1 MLRSGRLLGL
11 EPAKLFSAIT
21 RPGTKLCKLSN
32 TFFVPMESNWS
43 FCTVV
48 WEPVKLTFDLF
59 TKPVTTTSLSEV
71 LSAARGIVVSLPGNK
86 KSVCVT
92 WPIYVTV
99 TSSRFFFVIISKLP
113 LWSVKYTP
121 LPPLSL
127 MVAPTR
133 GSPLPS
139 MTRPLM
145 TFPVWSFCCAVCAMG
160 IGGKACAALAVKL
173 TPASRVLSGINTNL
187 IMLKLDEWY
196 KICFCYFA
204 EWCLTRCPV
213 FPKQEGK
220 RLWLVMSC
228 IVIFGV
234 THWKYLPQRHS
245 LRGTSRSN
253 VAILKTAFAGKS
265 PPT

>member
-1 MLRSGRLLGL
+1 M
-11 EPAKLFSAIT
+11 
-21 RPGTKLCKLSN
+21 
-32 TFFVPMESNWS
+32 
-43 FCTVV
+43 V

-86 KSVCVT
+86 KSVCDT

-99 TSSRFFFVIISKLP
+99 TSSRFFFVMISKLP

-196 KICFCYFA
+196 KIVFCCFA

-213 FPKQEGK
+213 FLKQEGK

-234 THWKYLPQRHS
+234 THWQCLYKIIS
-245 LRGTSRSN
+245 LIHKAKHAFLLLSATFSCSLSRFT
-253 VAILKTAFAGKS
+253 V
-265 PPT
+265 